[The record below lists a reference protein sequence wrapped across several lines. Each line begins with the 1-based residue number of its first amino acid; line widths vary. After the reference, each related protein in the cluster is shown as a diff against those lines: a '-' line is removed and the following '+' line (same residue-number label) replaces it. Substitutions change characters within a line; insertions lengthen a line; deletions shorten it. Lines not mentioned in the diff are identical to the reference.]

1 MLQLSVVH
9 YQVLLGIDTCDTDI
23 IAINERDII
32 RCKLHF
38 SYSTMY
44 LAIMTAAG
52 LSQGLF

>member
-1 MLQLSVVH
+1 MVH
-9 YQVLLGIDTCDTDI
+9 YHVLLGVDTCDTDT

-38 SYSTMY
+38 SYFTMY
-44 LAIMTAAG
+44 LAIMTAAR